1 MKQIS
6 EIKKQNED
14 LNKQIFIYQEK
25 NINLKDDIEKS
36 NNHYNELLKTIDDN
50 KDLINS
56 LKHQIATLSAVV

>member
-1 MKQIS
+1 M
-6 EIKKQNED
+6 KKQNED

-56 LKHQIATLSAVV
+56 LKHQIATLSSVV